1 MQDVWNLAVQ
11 LPAGNA
17 GLDLQCSKY
26 GLEEG
31 LQTQMLTGTT
41 EVTGCVWNKKVMGR
55 QHTGKNMPF

>member
-1 MQDVWNLAVQ
+1 MQDVWNIAVQ

-26 GLEEG
+26 RLEQG

-41 EVTGCVWNKKVMGR
+41 EVTGCI
-55 QHTGKNMPF
+55 